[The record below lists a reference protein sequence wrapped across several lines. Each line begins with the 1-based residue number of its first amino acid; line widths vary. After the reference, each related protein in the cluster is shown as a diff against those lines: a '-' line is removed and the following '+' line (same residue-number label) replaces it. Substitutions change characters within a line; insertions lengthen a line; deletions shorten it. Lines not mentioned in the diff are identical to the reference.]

1 MDGLATTFWLMSF
14 LFVSVA
20 KWLMFVCV
28 NFVFMSKCLYM
39 LFYLFFFLCGC
50 VQYLNPL
57 NLLNW
62 LLDFTEIIAEGIQNY
77 YIFFFKNEYES
88 TECKPL
94 SLSQNNM
101 ILNEKHFTFL

>member
-1 MDGLATTFWLMSF
+1 M
-14 LFVSVA
+14 FVSI
-20 KWLMFVCV
+20 LSLCQNPFICY
-28 NFVFMSKCLYM
+28 FI
-39 LFYLFFFLCGC
+39 YLFFFLCGC

-101 ILNEKHFTFL
+101 ILNEKLFTFL

>member
-1 MDGLATTFWLMSF
+1 MVWQLLFDWWVFFLCQWLNDLC
-14 LFVSVA
+14 LFVSILSLCQNA
-20 KWLMFVCV
+20 FICY
-28 NFVFMSKCLYM
+28 FI
-39 LFYLFFFLCGC
+39 YLFFLCGC

-101 ILNEKHFTFL
+101 ILNEKLFTFL